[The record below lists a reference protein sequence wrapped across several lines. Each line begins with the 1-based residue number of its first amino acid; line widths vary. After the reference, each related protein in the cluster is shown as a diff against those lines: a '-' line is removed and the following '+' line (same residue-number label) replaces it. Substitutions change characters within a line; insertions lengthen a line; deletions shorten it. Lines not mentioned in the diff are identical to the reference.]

1 MAGSLHGWARKT
13 ETRTDESKIPPEAR
27 LRRRRVS
34 IAVPSHDITQ
44 LLARW
49 QDGDAAALEQLVPI
63 VHEELR
69 RVARRQMARER
80 AGHTLEPTALV
91 NEAYL
96 RLVNLKQMQWQNRAH
111 FFAMG
116 ARLMRRILVDFARS
130 RGYQKRGGGAQQ
142 VSFTEALGVA
152 EGQPTDVVALNDAL
166 EALAEVDE
174 RASRVVEL
182 RFFGGLSVEETAE
195 VLNVSRETIRRD
207 WKFAKIWLLR
217 QLRT

>member
-1 MAGSLHGWARKT
+1 MTSR
-13 ETRTDESKIPPEAR
+13 P
-27 LRRRRVS
+27 
-34 IAVPSHDITQ
+34 IAVTDPPRHDVTR

-49 QDGDAAALEQLVPI
+49 REGDEAALQHLLPI

-69 RVARRQMARER
+69 RLARRQMARER
-80 AGHTLEPTALV
+80 PGHTLQPTALV

-96 RLVNLKQMQWQNRAH
+96 RLINLKQMQWQNRAH

-116 ARLMRRILVDFARS
+116 ARLMRRILVDLARS
-130 RGYQKRGGGAQQ
+130 RGYQKRGGGAKQ
-142 VSFTEALGVA
+142 VSFSQALDVA
-152 EGQPTDVVALNDAL
+152 GDQPTDVVALNDAL

-174 RASRVVEL
+174 RKSRVVEL

-207 WKFAKIWLLR
+207 WTFAKMWLLR
-217 QLRT
+217 QLRQ